1 MRSGNSTI
9 SLEIG
14 GGYAGFS
21 IVDFKSNNL
30 LEKTIISTAFLAY
43 VDQVR
48 VEIELRKMQY
58 FLAIAE
64 EHSFT
69 RAAKRCHVA
78 QASLSR
84 QIRSMEIGLEAQLF
98 ERLPRD
104 IRLTPAGKVFRKE
117 ASKALEHSHRALS
130 LVRSLKREE
139 AQKLRIGLST
149 LCDLP
154 RMRALVDTARKSAEQ
169 VAVEHVTAY
178 TSDLLLALH
187 RGRLDLAVVDLP
199 VRSRGIALFPIQSE
213 PLIVVLPQNHP
224 LTQRP
229 VIRLFELRKER
240 ITILSRQ
247 IDPASVSVE
256 AMLMKAGIGPS
267 SIVPIAN
274 LIELLDHV
282 PVHRS
287 IGLMRSSA
295 GRLRRDDVLYKPL
308 ADSVQLETA
317 VALRAENRNSQLLS
331 FRDALIAFG
340 PRSSKA

>member
-1 MRSGNSTI
+1 VISIYGNFVI
-9 SLEIG
+9 I
-14 GGYAGFS
+14 
-21 IVDFKSNNL
+21 DFGSNNL
-30 LEKTIISTAFLAY
+30 FEKAIIDTVFLAY

-48 VEIELRKMQY
+48 VEIELRKMRY

-64 EHSFT
+64 ERSFT

-117 ASKALEHSHRALS
+117 ASKALEHSHRAVS
-130 LVRSLKREE
+130 LVRSLKRVKD
-139 AQKLRIGLST
+139 QKLRIGLST

-154 RMRALVDTARKSAEQ
+154 RLRLLVETARKSAEQ

-178 TSDLLLALH
+178 TSELLLALH
-187 RGRLDLAVVDLP
+187 RGRLDLAVVDLSI
-199 VRSRGIALFPIQSE
+199 RSLGIALFPIQSE
-213 PLIVVLPQNHP
+213 PLIAVLPQNHP
-224 LTQRP
+224 LAQRP
-229 VIRLFELRKER
+229 MVRLFELKKEQ

-247 IDPASVSVE
+247 IDPGSVNVE
-256 AMLMKAGIGPS
+256 AMLLKAGVGSS
-267 SIVPIAN
+267 SIVPAAN

-317 VALRAENRNSQLLS
+317 IAWRAENRSSQLLW

-340 PRSSKA
+340 QRPIKS

>member
-1 MRSGNSTI
+1 
-9 SLEIG
+9 
-14 GGYAGFS
+14 
-21 IVDFKSNNL
+21 
-30 LEKTIISTAFLAY
+30 
-43 VDQVR
+43 
-48 VEIELRKMQY
+48 MQY

-117 ASKALEHSHRALS
+117 ASKALEHSHRAVS

-154 RMRALVDTARKSAEQ
+154 RMRALVDTARKSAEP
-169 VAVEHVTAY
+169 VAVDCITAY
-178 TSDLLLALH
+178 TSELLLALH

-199 VRSRGIALFPIQSE
+199 IRSRCIALFPIRSE
-213 PLIVVLPQNHP
+213 PLIAILPQNHP
-224 LTQRP
+224 LAQRP
-229 VIRLFELRKER
+229 MIRLFELKKEQ

-247 IDPASVSVE
+247 IDPASVNVE
-256 AMLMKAGIGPS
+256 TMLLKAGVGVS
-267 SIVPIAN
+267 SIVPAAN

-282 PVHRS
+282 PVRRS

-308 ADSVQLETA
+308 ADSVQLEI
-317 VALRAENRNSQLLS
+317 ALAWRAENRSSQLLS
-331 FRDALIAFG
+331 FRDTLIAFG
-340 PRSSKA
+340 QRSMKS

>member
-1 MRSGNSTI
+1 LQDCHAINLTI
-9 SLEIG
+9 RLFHWSS

-21 IVDFKSNNL
+21 IIALKA
-30 LEKTIISTAFLAY
+30 IIGIVFLAY

-104 IRLTPAGKVFRKE
+104 IRLTQAGKVFRKE
-117 ASKALEHSHRALS
+117 ASKALEHGQRAVS
-130 LVRSLKREE
+130 LVRSLKREKD
-139 AQKLRIGLST
+139 QRLSIGFST

-154 RMRALVDTARKSAEQ
+154 RMRALVETAGKSAEH

-178 TSDLLLALH
+178 TSELLLALH

-199 VRSRGIALFPIQSE
+199 IRSRGIALFPILSE
-213 PLIVVLPQNHP
+213 PLIAILTKNHP
-224 LTQRP
+224 LAQRP
-229 VIRLFELRKER
+229 MIRLFELKKEQ
-240 ITILSRQ
+240 ISILSPQ
-247 IDPASVSVE
+247 IDPGSVNIETMLLKAAIGASS
-256 AMLMKAGIGPS
+256 M
-267 SIVPIAN
+267 VPAAN

-295 GRLRRDDVLYKPL
+295 ARLRRDDVLYKPL

-317 VALRAENRNSQLLS
+317 IAWRAENRSSQLLS

-340 PRSSKA
+340 QRSTKS

>member
-1 MRSGNSTI
+1 
-9 SLEIG
+9 
-14 GGYAGFS
+14 
-21 IVDFKSNNL
+21 
-30 LEKTIISTAFLAY
+30 
-43 VDQVR
+43 
-48 VEIELRKMQY
+48 MQY

-64 EHSFT
+64 ERSFT

-78 QASLSR
+78 QSSLSR

-104 IRLTPAGKVFRKE
+104 IRLTQAGKTFRKE
-117 ASKALEHSHRALS
+117 ASKALEHSHRAVS
-130 LVRSLKREE
+130 LVRSLKRDKD
-139 AQKLRIGLST
+139 QKLRIGLST

-154 RMRALVDTARKSAEQ
+154 RLRALVETARKSAEQ

-178 TSDLLLALH
+178 TSELLLALH

-213 PLIVVLPQNHP
+213 PLIAVLPHNHP
-224 LTQRP
+224 LAQRP
-229 VIRLFELRKER
+229 MIRSFELKKEQL
-240 ITILSRQ
+240 TILSRQ
-247 IDPASVSVE
+247 IDPASVNVE
-256 AMLMKAGIGPS
+256 AMLLKAGIGAS
-267 SIVPIAN
+267 SIVPAAN

-282 PVHRS
+282 PVRRS

-295 GRLRRDDVLYKPL
+295 GRLRRNDVLYKPL

-317 VALRAENRNSQLLS
+317 LAWRAENRSSQLLS

-340 PRSSKA
+340 QRIDEVLAGTHCNVREDVRPDRRFSLVNVAPAVDALR

>member
-1 MRSGNSTI
+1 VCSGNSTI
-9 SLEIG
+9 HWGLRR
-14 GGYAGFS
+14 FS
-21 IVDFKSNNL
+21 IIASESNSL
-30 LEKTIISTAFLAY
+30 LEKAIIDAFFLAY

-64 EHSFT
+64 ERSFT

-117 ASKALEHSHRALS
+117 ASKALEHSHRAVS
-130 LVRSLKREE
+130 LVRSLKCEKD
-139 AQKLRIGLST
+139 QKLRIGLST

-154 RMRALVDTARKSAEQ
+154 RMRALVETARKSAER
-169 VAVEHVTAY
+169 VAVDCITAY
-178 TSDLLLALH
+178 TSELLLALH

-213 PLIVVLPQNHP
+213 PLFTVLPRNHP

-229 VIRLFELRKER
+229 MIRLFELKKEQ

-247 IDPASVSVE
+247 IDPASVNAE
-256 AMLMKAGIGPS
+256 AMLLKAGIGAL
-267 SIVPIAN
+267 SIVPTAN

-287 IGLMRSSA
+287 VGLMRSSA

-317 VALRAENRNSQLLS
+317 IAWRAENRGSQLLS

-340 PRSSKA
+340 QRSMKS